1 MALIFVNYERFY
13 DFCKKFRIFLNARPL
28 IIYLYVESFQVVCV
42 SICTAADFKISGV
55 CVGFNS
61 GDQFWGISSGE
72 SVLGE

>member
-42 SICTAADFKISGV
+42 SICKVADLKISGV
-55 CVGFNS
+55 CVGF
-61 GDQFWGISSGE
+61 SSGG
-72 SVLGE
+72 SVLGIISGE